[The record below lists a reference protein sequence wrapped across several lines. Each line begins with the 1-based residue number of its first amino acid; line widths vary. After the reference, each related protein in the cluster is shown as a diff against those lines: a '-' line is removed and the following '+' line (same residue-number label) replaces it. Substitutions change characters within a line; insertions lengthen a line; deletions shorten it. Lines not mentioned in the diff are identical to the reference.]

1 MVRSNAESLK
11 PQTLSYS
18 DATVTT
24 VKEHLKRV
32 RDWIN
37 NIYPGGYTFPHYL
50 FNFTSTINLA
60 FSAKADRLKTCK
72 TEDDL
77 KEMIDEIMEVK
88 FPIHSRRIEA
98 LNPSIR
104 SNEEASSFLKRTL
117 VDFTDTG
124 RSTYLKLRFSK
135 NREIGY
141 QIT

>member
-1 MVRSNAESLK
+1 MVCSNADSLK

-32 RDWIN
+32 KDWIN

-50 FNFTSTINLA
+50 SNFTSTIDCQ
-60 FSAKADRLKTCK
+60 FSIKADRFESCK

-98 LNPSIR
+98 LNPSIL
-104 SNEEASSFLKRTL
+104 SNEEASSFLKRML
-117 VDFTDTG
+117 VSFTDA
-124 RSTYLKLRFSK
+124 KMAQAHWQ
-135 NREIGY
+135 NI
-141 QIT
+141 